1 MSDDYKI
8 TTTFN
13 FDLSINDP
21 YGVITRLDVERW
33 RSAGHAH
40 LDQVADQFLMDHQG
54 VVLNDHAVECSVI
67 DEDRARR
74 LLGLDDA

>member
-21 YGVITRLDVERW
+21 YGVLTRMDIERW
-33 RSAGHAH
+33 RSEGHAR
-40 LDQVADQFLMDHQG
+40 LDAVADQYLMDHKSVLMQDH
-54 VVLNDHAVECSVI
+54 VVERREI
-67 DEDRARR
+67 DQDRARR
-74 LLGLDDA
+74 LLRLDDE